1 MKRSSFIGLSL
12 TAMLLSV
19 PAWVCAEEPIDI
31 LRKNFD
37 HGINVLEDPRY
48 EDAGEK
54 LAQRDKLCAITEE
67 IFDPVLFVRLA
78 LASDWKKFTLDE
90 QEEFTD
96 LFSTFLCRYYL
107 GRLQD
112 HDGGERVNFTR
123 QKFKSDTRVSIEGD
137 VLWQGLEVPIEVRM
151 VFRDEKWK
159 AYDLV
164 VSGISAVMLYRA
176 QFRAVLREGS
186 PAKLI
191 EAIREKSDAAG

>member
-1 MKRSSFIGLSL
+1 MKRSSFISLGLA
-12 TAMLLSV
+12 AMLLSV
-19 PAWVCAEEPIDI
+19 PPVALGEEPIDV

-67 IFDPVLFVRLA
+67 IFDPGLFVRLA
-78 LASDWKKFTLDE
+78 LASDWKKFTADE
-90 QEEFTD
+90 QVEFTD

-107 GRLQD
+107 SRLQD
-112 HDGGERVNFTR
+112 RYGGERVNFTK
-123 QKFKSDTRVSIEGD
+123 QKFKSDTRVSIEAD
-137 VLWQGLEVPIEVRM
+137 VLWQGLEVPVEVRM
-151 VFRDEKWK
+151 VLRDEKWK

-191 EAIREKSDAAG
+191 ETIREKSDAAG